1 MLVVV
6 PGSLTQLREGWARV
20 PGHTPVPKGNG
31 TGACARL
38 TRRQT
43 VPVPTSRVV
52 LRFISSGP
60 FPVQKSP
67 LPYSEAYVWGEHWGI
82 SLLWRGKQAILADTS
97 RSRSTPYVGKAIA
110 GLLLSFQMGLVRGV
124 ANPHGGLTKLCL
136 FLHCTLEFWVPAGF
150 NARDWSAHS
159 KIR

>member
-67 LPYSEAYVWGEHWGI
+67 LPYSEAYVRGGTLGDIALVAGQTSHPSGYIAISINPLRWKGDRWFTPPVPDGPGPGGRQSTWGPHKAVFVSPLYLGI
-82 SLLWRGKQAILADTS
+82 LGPCW
-97 RSRSTPYVGKAIA
+97 
-110 GLLLSFQMGLVRGV
+110 F
-124 ANPHGGLTKLCL
+124 
-136 FLHCTLEFWVPAGF
+136 
-150 NARDWSAHS
+150 
-159 KIR
+159 

>member
-1 MLVVV
+1 VC
-6 PGSLTQLREGWARV
+6 PGTHRYPRV
-20 PGHTPVPKGNG
+20 MAPVPVHASQEDKQFRYQHPGW
-31 TGACARL
+31 CF
-38 TRRQT
+38 
-43 VPVPTSRVV
+43 VSSRVV
-52 LRFISSGP
+52 PSP
-60 FPVQKSP
+60 CKSP
-67 LPYSEAYVWGEHWGI
+67 PFRTRKHTLGEEHWGI

-110 GLLLSFQMGLVRGV
+110 GLLLPFQMGLVRGV